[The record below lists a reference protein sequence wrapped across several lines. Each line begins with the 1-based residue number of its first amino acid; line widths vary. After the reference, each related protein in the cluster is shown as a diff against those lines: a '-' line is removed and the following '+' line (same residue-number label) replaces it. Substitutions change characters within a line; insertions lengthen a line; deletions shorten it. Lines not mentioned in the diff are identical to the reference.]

1 MGIGKYNS
9 LNVLS
14 NNQRSILNKVDSE
27 QAIAEVSAMINCA
40 GNRAQKRR
48 LEKNLRKVEKIQA
61 KCEEYTRAKANRE
74 IDIRS
79 DENFMYV
86 FAAVGLTLIEDYRW
100 KEDPDQD
107 HGQITSFYE
116 RLTKR
121 MEKYATQGLSTN
133 DMIDLLDEKCGVR
146 LVNSNNN

>member
-1 MGIGKYNS
+1 MSAGKYNS

-14 NNQRSILNKVDSE
+14 NGQRSILNKMDSE
-27 QAIAEVSAMINCA
+27 QAVAEVSAMLNCA

-48 LEKNLRKVEKIQA
+48 LEKNLRKIEKIQA
-61 KCEEYTRAKANRE
+61 KCEEYTRVKANRE

-86 FAAVGLTLIEDYRW
+86 FATVGLTLIEDYHW

-116 RLTKR
+116 RLTKK
-121 MEKYATQGLSTN
+121 MEKYAMNGYST
-133 DMIDLLDEKCGVR
+133 DDLVALLDEKCGVR
-146 LVNSNNN
+146 LINSKDV